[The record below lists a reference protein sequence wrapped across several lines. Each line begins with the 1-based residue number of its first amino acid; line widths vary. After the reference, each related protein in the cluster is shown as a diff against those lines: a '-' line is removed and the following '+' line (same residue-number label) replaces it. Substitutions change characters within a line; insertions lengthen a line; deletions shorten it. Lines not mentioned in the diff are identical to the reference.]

1 MNRVVV
7 ITGASSGIGATLAR
21 QLGEA
26 GDRIVLAA
34 RREPELRA
42 VASALKES
50 LVVTAD
56 VTSRDDV
63 DRIRDEAIATF
74 GHVDV
79 WINNAGRG
87 ISKPELELTDADVDQ
102 MVLVNVKSALYG
114 MQAIVPHFIER
125 GHGHLLNVSSFLG
138 KAPMA
143 TIRSAYS
150 GAKAMLN
157 SLTANVRMELAR
169 YPDIHV
175 TLVLPGLVATDFAKH
190 AIGGTPT
197 VMPPPGPM
205 RWQSVEEAAAA
216 IAAAIDRAAGE
227 VYTNPALHA
236 LAVEYIQDVDAFER
250 RASQARV
257 PH

>member
-26 GDRIVLAA
+26 GDHVVLAA

-42 VASALKES
+42 VASGLKES
-50 LVVTAD
+50 LVVPAD
-56 VTSRDDV
+56 VTQRADV
-63 DRIRDEAIATF
+63 ERIRDEAIARF

-87 ISKPELELTDADVDQ
+87 ISKPVLELTDADVDQ
-102 MVLVNVKSALYG
+102 MILINVKSSLYG

-125 GHGHLLNVSSFLG
+125 GRGHVLNVSSFLG
-138 KAPMA
+138 KAPLA

-150 GAKAMLN
+150 AAKAMLN
-157 SLTANVRMELAR
+157 SLTANVRMDLAK

-175 TLVLPGLVATDFAKH
+175 TLVLPGLVATDFAAH
-190 AIGGTPT
+190 AVGGTPAGG
-197 VMPPPGPM
+197 PPPGAM
-205 RWQSVEEAAAA
+205 RAQTAEEAAAA
-216 IAAAIDRAAGE
+216 IAAALDRPAGE
-227 VYTNPALHA
+227 VYTNPVLQRM
-236 LAVEYIQDVDAFER
+236 AVMYVEDVDAFER
-250 RASQARV
+250 RAPGR
-257 PH
+257 